1 MSDTTPT
8 PYSSRC
14 DILSDLWMNYRD
26 DEDFGDFVQYNDLGL
41 PLAHFIS
48 EGIVSNTPMA
58 EQYINETWNL
68 FVGALELEDTGFTT
82 LEEIFFTAN
91 KDK

>member
-1 MSDTTPT
+1 MSEQTSD
-8 PYSSRC
+8 YSSRC

-26 DEDFGDFVQYNDLGL
+26 EEDFKDFIEYNDLGL

-48 EGIVSNTPMA
+48 EGIVSSAPMA

-68 FVGALELEDTGFTT
+68 FIAALEIDDTGFES
-82 LEEIFFTAN
+82 LEQVLFEAE
-91 KDK
+91 K